1 MGAEA
6 VQRILMM
13 LYQRISG
20 ATVQQIADEHDGT
33 GSAIYALYDYD
44 ADGDRAARAV
54 EEQLP
59 EFAPGVP
66 ISFERLAVTPQ
77 QITAWNLPTRPPK
90 AKDPQAAM
98 WGNQP
103 CVELDAIDPTR
114 LTALVENAIT
124 RHVDKRQWQIEEA
137 VEEEERKGLRALLDG
152 RADGEQG
159 GR

>member
-90 AKDPQAAM
+90 PKDRGGQMGRQAV
-98 WGNQP
+98 
-103 CVELDAIDPTR
+103 C
-114 LTALVENAIT
+114 
-124 RHVDKRQWQIEEA
+124 
-137 VEEEERKGLRALLDG
+137 
-152 RADGEQG
+152 
-159 GR
+159 